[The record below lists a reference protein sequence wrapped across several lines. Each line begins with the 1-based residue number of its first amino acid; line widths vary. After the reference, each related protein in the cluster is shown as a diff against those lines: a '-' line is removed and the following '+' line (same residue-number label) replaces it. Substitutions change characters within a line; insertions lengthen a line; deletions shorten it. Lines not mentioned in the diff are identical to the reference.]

1 MDQKY
6 VIRLKSQ
13 IIRVAFNPCLIFC
26 WKPINRLFGRF
37 FCCLFRLRCR
47 VPSRG
52 MSTSPSKLF
61 LAAATAATFHSKTLK
76 LWAPSAA
83 TAAATTELLR
93 KEFNSFFADSFS
105 FQMKKG
111 FDEDLLGSE
120 QSFIRKTALV

>member
-1 MDQKY
+1 
-6 VIRLKSQ
+6 
-13 IIRVAFNPCLIFC
+13 
-26 WKPINRLFGRF
+26 
-37 FCCLFRLRCR
+37 
-47 VPSRG
+47 

-61 LAAATAATFHSKTLK
+61 LAAAAATATAFHSKTLK

-83 TAAATTELLR
+83 AAATTELLR